1 MITKKIFLKKYN
13 GKCDCCHRVTLIKG
27 KLEVT
32 DPADSCMLI
41 GELQL
46 CGHCMPLLSA
56 YLSSEPRR
64 QVVEDEDD
72 DILQEIN
79 FEVQDFDPSSLP
91 PDAVEL

>member
-32 DPADSCMLI
+32 DPEDTCMLI

-56 YLSSEPRR
+56 YLSSEPKR
-64 QVVEDEDD
+64 QVIEDDDD
-72 DILQEIN
+72 DILDNIN

-91 PDAVEL
+91 ADAVEL

>member
-56 YLSSEPRR
+56 YLSSEPKR
-64 QVVEDEDD
+64 QVVAEDEE

-79 FEVQDFDPSSLP
+79 FEVEDFDPSSLP
-91 PDAVEL
+91 ADAVEL